1 MLGLTEVITRLEQ
14 VCQSLKQTQGGMG
27 NLASFT
33 QIAVISALCLV
44 AVGVWIPHVKKQ
56 AVVWRTYISC
66 NDTISVFLALE
77 IIH

>member
-1 MLGLTEVITRLEQ
+1 MGESRLIYPDS
-14 VCQSLKQTQGGMG
+14 CHR
-27 NLASFT
+27 
-33 QIAVISALCLV
+33 SALPRRR
-44 AVGVWIPHVKKQ
+44 VWIPHVKKQ